1 MPATKTLDHD
11 AANRPSENP
20 PRMSLRERKKLATRT
35 ALVTTAR
42 RLFAENGY
50 ENTTLEQICAEVQI
64 HVTTFFSYFESKEEL
79 AFAQTLESLEQFRS
93 LLRDRSPD
101 ADVMSLWWR
110 FVHEFSLRART
121 EESAIMARMDQVP
134 ALKGRYANII
144 RDYEDE
150 LAAALSAEAGK
161 DPETDLYA
169 RLRASVLLAAIVT
182 GARWYV
188 ENFEQEA
195 GVDAVIFTK
204 MIMESFPAREK
215 IQKEQR
221 KFESKVRKR
230 LPARTK
236 RQPK

>member
-1 MPATKTLDHD
+1 PLLLAALHVADVRAQAQPQPEATPH
-11 AANRPSENP
+11 RPDSA
-20 PRMSLRERKKLATRT
+20 RETTRIP
-35 ALVTTAR
+35 VTILGGAP
-42 RLFAENGY
+42 
-50 ENTTLEQICAEVQI
+50 
-64 HVTTFFSYFESKEEL
+64 
-79 AFAQTLESLEQFRS
+79 FAQTLESLEQFRS

-230 LPARTK
+230 LPAR
-236 RQPK
+236 PKCQSK